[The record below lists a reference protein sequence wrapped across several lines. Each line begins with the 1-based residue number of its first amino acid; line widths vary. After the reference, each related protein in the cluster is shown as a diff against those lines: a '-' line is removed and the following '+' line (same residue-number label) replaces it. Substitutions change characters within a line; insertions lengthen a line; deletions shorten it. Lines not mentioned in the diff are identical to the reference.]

1 VIVFF
6 QVFFIAIQS
15 GVFALIVVR
24 DPSAWE
30 LKLDMGLVAII
41 YQVIIIIHYH
51 L

>member
-30 LKLDMGLVAII
+30 LKLDMGLVVIF
-41 YQVIIIIHYH
+41 YQVIIIHYH